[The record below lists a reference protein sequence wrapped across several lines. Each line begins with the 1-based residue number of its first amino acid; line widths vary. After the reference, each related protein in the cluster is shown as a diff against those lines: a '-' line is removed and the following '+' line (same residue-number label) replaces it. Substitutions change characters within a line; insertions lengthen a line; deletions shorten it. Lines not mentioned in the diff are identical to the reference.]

1 VKRAPEMKK
10 GQLRVDPADGNAYPL
25 DSFLECYGEDEGQ
38 RRWATA
44 GQQPAYT
51 GISLRLFLLLCV
63 VSSVSCSTRCLMDV
77 DQTFLSLLMWR
88 CQDFHL
94 LI

>member
-1 VKRAPEMKK
+1 MPGKK
-10 GQLRVDPADGNAYPL
+10 AELRVDPADGNAYL
-25 DSFLECYGEDEGQ
+25 LYSFLECYGEDEGQ

-51 GISLRLFLLLCV
+51 GFSLRLFDSCFFAF

-77 DQTFLSLLMWR
+77 DQTFLSQLMWR